1 MAADGRT
8 GVRLSVASQFFNN
21 ADVDTLV
28 ASGEYSAE
36 DSTSEKVIDLL
47 NQAQLEKENKL
58 NCLKQVQEFIVN
70 KDPTL
75 LDNFLDEILVFQQ
88 DRSADVRRFVVGFI
102 EEACKKDI
110 ELLSKVQNTLAFMLN
125 DDNVAVQKRVMLC
138 VTQLYKFALQYICK
152 HKAVSEE
159 VEHMWELLIQIKEQ
173 IIDMLESENDGIR
186 THAIKFI
193 EMLVLVQSLK
203 SQDSESLK
211 KGEADISLEIV
222 PRNHPLIK
230 MTELREE
237 GGSMLETLLTLIASH
252 TISSV
257 NLMAALGS
265 LSAIARQRP
274 AFMAIVVQ
282 AFESLHANLPTS
294 LSKSQVSSVRKN
306 LKLHLMS
313 LLKHPS
319 SVEFLP
325 QITTLLTDLG
335 ASQAELQRNMP
346 KPSTEKR
353 RPEPEAAISSKKQ
366 KIDTEEI
373 ETMSTSDAVEMTAQ
387 DIIPRLNKETVTDL
401 VLVSMLALPD
411 SIPSHFHDTYTPIAA
426 AGGQAQV
433 VHLARL
439 LATQMNAAK
448 VGKGYERMEA
458 LRKAQNDP
466 SMKESEIMSIPVI
479 GGGSSWG
486 NNGAGNEENS
496 MFMYGQAKPDEDS
509 ALKRMLGGHFDATK
523 EKRPLDTKKT
533 PFVPKEPPVPQLRMR
548 KIKPF
553 KLFDVTRILNPAERQ
568 RMMTCAV
575 NRILAAEN
583 SAARSG
589 VIQER
594 INVVVSLVTQLGGEI
609 KTVLQEFIQEDIRA
623 RYDLLMAWLYQEY
636 SAYQVDA
643 MEDDSESSQA
653 YSDCLL
659 NLMDGLYSKLDPKDK
674 LFTRILLDI
683 PSLTDGAVMAVRMY
697 CEDLERLQVGFSTIR
712 ELILKRPATQLQ
724 LLETLLEL
732 TTNEKEQVRVQA
744 IHSAKKLHI
753 RPELAE
759 HIENYALGSLQ
770 QLLADHPPAPP
781 GQDPDEEVAPGE
793 WTDDTIKLCLYLYLA
808 LLPQNH
814 KLFHELAQV
823 YTASSQIIKRIIL
836 RHLEHPVR
844 AIGMASPEL
853 LQLVENCPTGAETLI
868 ARILNIITDKAV
880 PTAELVKRVKELYHK
895 RVSDVR
901 FLIPV
906 LTGLKKQ
913 EIIAVL
919 PKLIKQSPSVVKE
932 VFNRLLG
939 CFHSDSKVSATSP
952 LSPSELLVALHQIEA
967 KSDMKSVMKASSLCF
982 AEKTIYT
989 QEVLAVVLQQLM
1001 EMNPLPTLFMRTV
1014 IQSLSICPRLV
1025 GFVMNILA
1033 KLITKQVWKQPKV
1046 WQGFVKCCQM
1056 TKPQSFSVLLQ
1067 LPSRQLE
1074 SVFEI
1079 CPELKENLVAHVQ
1092 SFTPHQRAHIPRSL
1106 LQILEKDTKKDEKK
1120 PKLEKLDK
1128 EQIDPEEQEDS
1139 TKDDKSP
1146 KRSRSHTRE
1155 SLKDKKKSR
1164 RSRSR
1169 SRSRSPRRKKEK
1181 SAGEESASEGEIN

>member
-1 MAADGRT
+1 MN
-8 GVRLSVASQFFNN
+8 VLKQHWHFQ
-21 ADVDTLV
+21 
-28 ASGEYSAE
+28 
-36 DSTSEKVIDLL
+36 VIDLL

-88 DRSADVRRFVVGFI
+88 DRSADVRKFVVGFI

-110 ELLSKVQNTLAFMLN
+110 ELLSKVLNNLGFMLN

-138 VTQLYKFALQYICK
+138 FTQLYKYALQYICK
-152 HKAVSEE
+152 QKAISEE
-159 VEHMWELLIQIKEQ
+159 LERMWELLIQIKEQ
-173 IIDMLESENDGIR
+173 IIDMLESDNDGIR
-186 THAIKFI
+186 THAIKFM

-203 SQDSESLK
+203 TQDSESLK

-237 GGSMLETLLTLIASH
+237 GGSTLESLLTLIASH

-257 NLMAALGS
+257 NLMASLGS

-274 AFMAIVVQ
+274 AFMSIVVQ

-313 LLKHPS
+313 LMKHPS
-319 SVEFLP
+319 SIEFLP

-335 ASQAELQRNMP
+335 ASQGELQRNMP
-346 KPSTEKR
+346 KASAEKR
-353 RPEPEAAISSKKQ
+353 RPEPEAATSKKQ
-366 KIDTEEI
+366 KLDTEEI
-373 ETMSTSDAVEMTAQ
+373 ETMSTSDAVDMTAQ
-387 DIIPRLNKETVTDL
+387 DIIPRLNKDTVTDL

-448 VGKGYERMEA
+448 IGKGYERLEA
-458 LRKAQNDP
+458 LRMAQNDP
-466 SMKESEIMSIPVI
+466 RMKEESMSIPVI
-479 GGGSSWG
+479 GGPGF
-486 NNGAGNEENS
+486 NVPAAEEDP
-496 MFMYGQAKPDEDS
+496 MFMFGVPKPEEDS
-509 ALKRMLGGHFDATK
+509 ALQRMLGGHFDANL
-523 EKRPLDTKKT
+523 EKRPKEIIKT
-533 PFVPKEPPVPQLRMR
+533 PFVPKEPAIPQLRMR

-553 KLFDVTRILNPAERQ
+553 KLSDVTRELNPEERQ
-568 RMMTCAV
+568 KMMTNAV
-575 NRILAAEN
+575 SRILASEG

-589 VIQER
+589 VTQER
-594 INVVVSLVTQLGGEI
+594 INLIVGLVTQLGGDL
-609 KTVLQEFIQEDIRA
+609 KMVLQEFIQEEIRS
-623 RYDLLMAWLYQEY
+623 RYDLLMSWLYQEY
-636 SAYQVDA
+636 ASSEGEG
-643 MEDDSESSQA
+643 MHEDSELRQS

-683 PSLTDGAVMAVRMY
+683 PALTDGAVMAVRMY
-697 CEDLERLQVGFSTIR
+697 CEDLERLQVGFSTLR
-712 ELILKRPATQLQ
+712 ELILKRPATQEQ
-724 LLETLLEL
+724 LLQTLLEL

-744 IHSAKKLHI
+744 IHSAKKLHT

-759 HIENYALGSLQ
+759 SIEKYALSSLQ
-770 QLLADHPPAPP
+770 QLLADHPPAPE
-781 GQDPDEEVAPGE
+781 GLDPDIEVAPGE

-814 KLFHELAQV
+814 KLFHELAKV

-880 PTAELVKRVKELYHK
+880 PTDELVKRVKELYHK

-989 QEVLAVVLQQLM
+989 QEVLAVVLHQLM

-1079 CPELKENLVAHVQ
+1079 CPELKENLVLHVQ

-1106 LQILEKDTKKDEKK
+1106 LQILEKDGKKDEKK
-1120 PKLEKLDK
+1120 PKPEKPDK
-1128 EQIDPEEQEDS
+1128 EQIDPEEEEEEGEEDDS
-1139 TKDDKSP
+1139 TKGDKSP
-1146 KRSRSHTRE
+1146 KRTRLHTRE
-1155 SLKDKKKSR
+1155 ALKDKRKSR

-1169 SRSRSPRRKKEK
+1169 SRSPRKKREK

>member
-1 MAADGRT
+1 MAADTQGS
-8 GVRLSVASQFFNN
+8 VRLSVASQFFHNGD
-21 ADVDTLV
+21 ADTLAAPGEV
-28 ASGEYSAE
+28 ATE

-47 NQAQLEKENKL
+47 NQAQLEKDNKL
-58 NCLKQVQEFIVN
+58 NCLKQVQEFILN

-125 DDNVAVQKRVMLC
+125 DENVSVQKRVMLS

-152 HKAVSEE
+152 QKAMSEE
-159 VEHMWELLIQIKEQ
+159 FEHLWELLIQIKEQ
-173 IIDMLESENDGIR
+173 IIDMLESDNDGIR
-186 THAIKFI
+186 TQAIKFI

-203 SQDSESLK
+203 SQDSETLK

-222 PRNHPLIK
+222 PRNHPLVK

-237 GGSMLETLLTLIASH
+237 GGSMLETLLTLIASP

-274 AFMAIVVQ
+274 AFMSIVVQ

-346 KPSTEKR
+346 KASAEKR
-353 RPEPEAAISSKKQ
+353 RAEPEATVSAKKP
-366 KIDTEEI
+366 KIDTEEV
-373 ETMSTSDAVEMTAQ
+373 ETMSTSEAVEMTAQ
-387 DIIPRLNKETVTDL
+387 DIIPRLNKDTVSNL

-411 SIPSHFHDTYTPIAA
+411 SLPSHFHDTYTPIAA

-448 VGKGYERMEA
+448 IGKGYEKMEE
-458 LRKAQNDP
+458 LRKAANDP
-466 SMKESEIMSIPVI
+466 RLKEAAEIMSIPVI
-479 GGGSSWG
+479 GGGVGSWG
-486 NNGAGNEENS
+486 NNGNEAEENQ
-496 MFMYGQAKPDEDS
+496 MPQPEEDT
-509 ALKRMLGGHFDATK
+509 ALKRMLGGHFEVTK
-523 EKRPLDTKKT
+523 EKRPLDIKKT
-533 PFVPKEPPVPQLRMR
+533 PFVPKELAVPQLRMR

-553 KLFDVTRILNPAERQ
+553 KLSDVTRELNPEERHKMMAE
-568 RMMTCAV
+568 AV
-575 NRILAAEN
+575 NRILGAEN
-583 SAARSG
+583 SATRSG
-589 VIQER
+589 KIQER
-594 INVVVSLVTQLGGEI
+594 INLVVGLITQLGGDLRN
-609 KTVLQEFIQEDIRA
+609 VLLDFILEDIRA
-623 RYDLLMAWLYQEY
+623 RYDLLMSWLYQEY
-636 SAYQVDA
+636 NA
-643 MEDDSESSQA
+643 SESEETSDEMEFSQS
-653 YSDCLL
+653 YCDCLL
-659 NLMDGLYSKLDPKDK
+659 SLMDGLYSSLDPKDK
-674 LFTRILLDI
+674 LFTRILLDV
-683 PSLTDGAVMAVRMY
+683 PALTDGAVMAIRMY
-697 CEDLERLQVGFSTIR
+697 CEDLDRLQVGFSSLR
-712 ELILKRPATQLQ
+712 ELILKRPAAQLQ
-724 LLETLLEL
+724 LLQTLLEL

-744 IHSAKKLHI
+744 IHSGKKLHT

-759 HIENYALGSLQ
+759 YIEKYALESLQ
-770 QLLADHPPAPP
+770 QLLADHPPAPV
-781 GQDPDEEVAPGE
+781 GQDPDEVIAPGE
-793 WTDDTIKLCLYLYLA
+793 WSDDSIKLCLYLYLA

-814 KLFHELAQV
+814 KLFHELAKV

-906 LTGLKKQ
+906 LTGLTKQ

-989 QEVLAVVLQQLM
+989 QEVLAVVLHQLM
-1001 EMNPLPTLFMRTV
+1001 EINPLPTLFMRTV

-1106 LQILEKDTKKDEKK
+1106 LQILEKEPKKEEKK
-1120 PKLEKLDK
+1120 IKQEKPDK
-1128 EQIDPEEQEDS
+1128 EQIDPQDEENSANGE
-1139 TKDDKSP
+1139 KSP
-1146 KRSRSHTRE
+1146 KRSRSHTKE
-1155 SLKDKKKSR
+1155 SQKEKRKSR

-1169 SRSRSPRRKKEK
+1169 SRSRSPRKKKEK
-1181 SAGEESASEGEIN
+1181 SSGEESASDGEVN

>member
-1 MAADGRT
+1 
-8 GVRLSVASQFFNN
+8 
-21 ADVDTLV
+21 
-28 ASGEYSAE
+28 
-36 DSTSEKVIDLL
+36 
-47 NQAQLEKENKL
+47 
-58 NCLKQVQEFIVN
+58 
-70 KDPTL
+70 
-75 LDNFLDEILVFQQ
+75 
-88 DRSADVRRFVVGFI
+88 
-102 EEACKKDI
+102 
-110 ELLSKVQNTLAFMLN
+110 
-125 DDNVAVQKRVMLC
+125 
-138 VTQLYKFALQYICK
+138 
-152 HKAVSEE
+152 
-159 VEHMWELLIQIKEQ
+159 
-173 IIDMLESENDGIR
+173 
-186 THAIKFI
+186 
-193 EMLVLVQSLK
+193 
-203 SQDSESLK
+203 
-211 KGEADISLEIV
+211 
-222 PRNHPLIK
+222 

-237 GGSMLETLLTLIASH
+237 GGSTLESLLTLIASH

-335 ASQAELQRNMP
+335 ASQAELQKNMP
-346 KPSTEKR
+346 KVSAEKK
-353 RPEPEAAISSKKQ
+353 RPEPEAVATKKQ
-366 KIDTEEI
+366 KLDIEEL

-387 DIIPRLNKETVTDL
+387 DIIPRLNKDTVTDL

-411 SIPSHFHDTYTPIAA
+411 SLPSHFHDTYTPIAA

-439 LATQMNAAK
+439 LATQMNAARI
-448 VGKGYERMEA
+448 GKGYERMEA

-466 SMKESEIMSIPVI
+466 RMKEAESMSIPVI
-479 GGGSSWG
+479 GGGGAWG
-486 NNGAGNEENS
+486 NNIPGIEEDP
-496 MFMYGQAKPDEDS
+496 MYMYGAPKPEEDS
-509 ALKRMLGGHFDATK
+509 ALKRMLGGHFDVTK
-523 EKRPLDTKKT
+523 EKRPMDIKKT
-533 PFVPKEPPVPQLRMR
+533 PFVPKEPTVPQLRMR

-553 KLFDVTRILNPAERQ
+553 KLADVTRILNPEERQ
-568 RMMTCAV
+568 RMLTGAV

-589 VIQER
+589 VSQEH
-594 INVVVSLVTQLGGEI
+594 ISLIVGLVTQLGGDL
-609 KTVLQEFIQEDIRA
+609 KMVLQEFILEDIRP
-623 RYDLLMAWLYQEY
+623 RYELLMSWLYQEY
-636 SAYQVDA
+636 GASEGTE
-643 MEDDSESSQA
+643 MPGEDSELRQS
-653 YSDCLL
+653 YSDCILH
-659 NLMDGLYSKLDPKDK
+659 LMDGLYAKLDPKDK
-674 LFTRILLDI
+674 LFSRILLDI

-697 CEDLERLQVGFSTIR
+697 CEDLERLLVGFSTLR
-712 ELILKRPATQLQ
+712 ELILKRPATQQQ
-724 LLETLLEL
+724 LLQTLLEL

-744 IHSAKKLHI
+744 IHSAKKLHT

-759 HIENYALGSLQ
+759 SIEKYALSSLQ
-770 QLLADHPPAPP
+770 QLLADHPPAPE
-781 GQDPDEEVAPGE
+781 GLDPDIEVAPGE

-814 KLFHELAQV
+814 KLFHELAKV
-823 YTASSQIIKRIIL
+823 YTASSQVIKRIIL

-989 QEVLAVVLQQLM
+989 QEVLAVVLHQLM

-1106 LQILEKDTKKDEKK
+1106 LQILEKDGKKDEKK
-1120 PKLEKLDK
+1120 PKVEKPDK
-1128 EQIDPEEQEDS
+1128 EQIDPEDDDES
-1139 TKDDKSP
+1139 TKDDRSP
-1146 KRSRSHTRE
+1146 KQTRSHSRE
-1155 SLKDKKKSR
+1155 SLKDKRKSR

-1169 SRSRSPRRKKEK
+1169 SRSPRKKREK